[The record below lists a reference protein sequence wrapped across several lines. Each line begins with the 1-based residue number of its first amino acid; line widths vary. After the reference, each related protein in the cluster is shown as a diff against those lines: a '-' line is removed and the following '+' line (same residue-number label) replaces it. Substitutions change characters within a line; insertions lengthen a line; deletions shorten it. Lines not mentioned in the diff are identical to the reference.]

1 MKPNTSANAFT
12 NSLDDYLNHGKM
24 PSETEMHDPEVAD
37 LLALGKKLSEIDF
50 DAKAY
55 KAQARE
61 EVFAA
66 SAASDSAT
74 NWQKR
79 WFIKGAIAAA
89 AVSLFVGVMFS
100 PPAIAGEWMGK
111 IIKTLSL
118 GYIEIQQV
126 EPQLEGENIS
136 VPYELQGKIF
146 DEHGNALTQMSVS
159 TQKVYTADGEE
170 IEEYRDG
177 VIITKQDAE
186 RDLNEIGMTTIHDAA
201 KLNDHTNFEVKVPA
215 YLPEGYQFERAEQ
228 YNNDD
233 GLPAPEYINLYYR
246 NTQGQELKLFQREAS
261 EETAYGLSTESRVE
275 EIEINGQPAAL
286 IGNSSIDWQSD
297 GVLYSLAADKTGQS
311 LNKEELIKIAESIK

>member
-1 MKPNTSANAFT
+1 MKPNTSADAFT

-24 PSETEMHDPEVAD
+24 PSGMEKHDPEVAD
-37 LLALGKKLSEIDF
+37 LLDLGKKLSEIDF
-50 DAKAY
+50 GARAY
-55 KAQARE
+55 KEQTRK

-66 SAASDSAT
+66 TAASDSAT
-74 NWQKR
+74 IWQKR

-126 EPQLEGENIS
+126 EPENNP

-159 TQKVYTADGEE
+159 DQKVYTADGEE
-170 IEEYRDG
+170 IAGVRDG

-186 RDLNEIGMTTIHDAA
+186 RDLNDIGMTTIHDAA

-261 EETAYGLSTESRVE
+261 EETAYGLSTERRVE

-297 GVLYSLAADKTGQS
+297 GVLYSLAADKIGQS

>member
-1 MKPNTSANAFT
+1 MKPNTSADAFT

-24 PSETEMHDPEVAD
+24 PSGTEKHDPEVAD
-37 LLALGKKLSEIDF
+37 LLDLGKKLSEIDF
-50 DAKAY
+50 GARAY
-55 KAQARE
+55 KEQTRKA
-61 EVFAA
+61 VFAA
-66 SAASDSAT
+66 TTASDSAT
-74 NWQKR
+74 IWQKS
-79 WFIKGAIAAA
+79 WFIKGAVAAA

-126 EPQLEGENIS
+126 EPENIP

-159 TQKVYTADGEE
+159 DQKVYTADGEE
-170 IEEYRDG
+170 IAGYSDG

-186 RDLNEIGMTTIHDAA
+186 RDLKDIGMTTIHDAA
-201 KLNDHTNFEVKVPA
+201 KLNDYTNFEVKVPA

-286 IGNSSIDWQSD
+286 IGDSSIDWQSD

>member
-66 SAASDSAT
+66 SVALDSAT
-74 NWQKR
+74 IWQKG

-126 EPQLEGENIS
+126 EPENNP

-159 TQKVYTADGEE
+159 DQKVYTADGEE
-170 IEEYRDG
+170 IAGVRDG

-186 RDLNEIGMTTIHDAA
+186 RDLNDIGMTTIHDAA

-297 GVLYSLAADKTGQS
+297 GVLYSLAADKIGQS

>member
-1 MKPNTSANAFT
+1 MKPNTSADVFM
-12 NSLDDYLNHGKM
+12 NSLDNYLKHGKM
-24 PSETEMHDPEVAD
+24 PAGTEQNDPEVAD
-37 LLALGKKLSEIDF
+37 LLDLGKKLSEIDF
-50 DAKAY
+50 GAKAY

-61 EVFAA
+61 EVFSA
-66 SAASDSAT
+66 SVASDSAT
-74 NWQKR
+74 IWQKGW
-79 WFIKGAIAAA
+79 WFKGAITAA
-89 AVSLFVGVMFS
+89 AVFLFVGVMFS

-111 IIKTLSL
+111 IINTLSL

-126 EPQLEGENIS
+126 EPQLEGESIS

-146 DEHGNALTQMSVS
+146 DEHGNELTQMSVS

-186 RDLNEIGMTTIHDAA
+186 NSLKEIGITTIHDAA
-201 KLNDHTNFEVKVPA
+201 RLNDHTKFEVLVPA
-215 YLPEGYQFERAEQ
+215 YLPQGYEFERAEQ

-233 GLPAPEYINLYYR
+233 GLPAPEYITLYYR
-246 NTQGQELKLFQREAS
+246 NTQGQELMLFQREAS
-261 EETAYGLSTESRVE
+261 EETAYEFSTDSRVE

-286 IGNSSIDWQSD
+286 IGDASIDWQSD
-297 GVLYSLAADKTGQS
+297 TVLYSLVADKTGPS

>member
-1 MKPNTSANAFT
+1 MKPNTSTEAFT
-12 NSLDDYLNHGKM
+12 NSLDDYLKHGKM
-24 PSETEMHDPEVAD
+24 PSGTEKHDPEVAD
-37 LLALGKKLSEIDF
+37 LLELGKKLSEIDF
-50 DAKAY
+50 EARAY
-55 KAQARE
+55 KEQIRKV
-61 EVFAA
+61 VFTAD
-66 SAASDSAT
+66 AASDSAT
-74 NWQKR
+74 IWQKG
-79 WFIKGAIAAA
+79 WFKGAITAA
-89 AVSLFVGVMFS
+89 AVFLFVGVMFS

-126 EPQLEGENIS
+126 EPENIP

-146 DEHGNALTQMSVS
+146 DEHGNALTKMSVS
-159 TQKVYTADGEE
+159 DQKVYTADGEE
-170 IEEYRDG
+170 IAGVRDG

-275 EIEINGQPAAL
+275 EIKINGQPAAL
-286 IGNSSIDWQSD
+286 IGDSSIDWQSD

-311 LNKEELIKIAESIK
+311 LSKEELIKIAESIK